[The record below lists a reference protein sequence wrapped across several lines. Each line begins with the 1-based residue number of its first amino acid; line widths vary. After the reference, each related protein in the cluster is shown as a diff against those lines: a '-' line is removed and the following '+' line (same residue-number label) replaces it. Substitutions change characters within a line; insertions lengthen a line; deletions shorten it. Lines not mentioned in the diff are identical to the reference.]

1 MGVLTAICLVN
12 RELTAQTEPGSSG
25 WCMAREKKGMG
36 ACMETRLLQT
46 GQEENLSEAAR
57 QWGREAVQP
66 LSLGLSGPHRS

>member
-1 MGVLTAICLVN
+1 
-12 RELTAQTEPGSSG
+12 
-25 WCMAREKKGMG
+25 MAREKKGMG